1 MKRFEA
7 RTGAGMRITYRRDG
21 TPVPVFEPGDLVRLM
36 TDEPGPLPM
45 AFAGEWG
52 CVLRN
57 RGTEGLDIRLA
68 GYSRPRT
75 SDLPDI
81 TGLPPRLVLP
91 CDRRGLTL
99 GLQRDLRR
107 AARA

>member
-1 MKRFEA
+1 MIKVQPE
-7 RTGAGMRITYRRDG
+7 AGMRISYRADG
-21 TPVPVFEPGDLVRLM
+21 TPVPLYEPGDFVRLLR
-36 TDEPGPLPM
+36 DDPGPLPM
-45 AFAGEWG
+45 ALAGEWG

-75 SDLPDI
+75 SDVPDV
-81 TGLPPRLVLP
+81 TGIPARLVLP
-91 CDRRGLTL
+91 CDRAGLTL

-107 AARA
+107 VARAS